1 MTWPSCKVLMVIQK
15 GSYKTAKVCISLI
28 NAVLPNS
35 FMIGILC
42 QHVLWC
48 WKVLDEL
55 ICTGLGILAGTWIK
69 SLLSPCL
76 HVYVYLGNMKEIGI
90 KVIRQWWTIFARVGD
105 LVTHFLKLKFQM
117 LYLSCSSFFLSGH
130 GGSIYRT
137 REIDFQCTPT
147 SELDT
152 VSLQFR
158 GRRKNIWKSNNMKIW
173 KNAIYKYL
181 WSASLCVQVI
191 LYPGAL

>member
-1 MTWPSCKVLMVIQK
+1 MLVPKFLGVINHDLLYYRDWDYSLSSDLMTWPSCKVLMVIQK
-15 GSYKTAKVCISLI
+15 GSYKTAKVCSSLI
-28 NAVLPNS
+28 NAVLPDS

-105 LVTHFLKLKFQM
+105 LLPHFLKLKFQM
-117 LYLSCSSFFLSGH
+117 FYLLLFLFSFRNKRDWLS
-130 GGSIYRT
+130 
-137 REIDFQCTPT
+137 
-147 SELDT
+147 
-152 VSLQFR
+152 
-158 GRRKNIWKSNNMKIW
+158 M
-173 KNAIYKYL
+173 
-181 WSASLCVQVI
+181 
-191 LYPGAL
+191 